1 MVEELLIKFRAMIKV
16 LTLEEYA
23 TKIGVPKDSC
33 KTISDIQT
41 YAEDYLDLS
50 LFDYPLDELDYVLTE
65 INDSVCVVRT
75 EFGLRI
81 CEL

>member
-1 MVEELLIKFRAMIKV
+1 MVKV

-33 KTISDIQT
+33 KTISNIQD
-41 YAEDYLDLS
+41 YAEEWLDVT
-50 LFDYPLDELDYVLTE
+50 LFDYPLEELDYVLTE
-65 INDSVCVVRT
+65 VNDSVCIVRT